1 MTLINLLMK
10 MDTDGKTSHGDLVT
24 KVARLAHCL
33 LRAAPAQDGLCADV
47 AGLTEDALAAALE
60 AEHAVVCHLERIAF
74 LEQLCGTDA
83 LTGIPNRRGFEAE
96 MDRALTAARRYG
108 EGGVLV
114 YVDLDGFKPIND
126 RHGHAAGDAVLTHV
140 AGLLRDHVRGSD
152 VIGRLGGDEF
162 AVLLTRTS
170 WDDGIARAMSL
181 EDIVNRAVV
190 TWQGDAIPVRAS
202 FGYKAYGANDRAGRL
217 LAAADAAMY
226 VAKKGQSV
234 HRTPHIVAA
243 E

>member
-24 KVARLAHCL
+24 KVARLAQCL
-33 LRAAPAQDGLCADV
+33 LNAAPGENGPCGDV
-47 AGLTEDALAAALE
+47 IAITESALAAALE
-60 AEHAVVCHLERIAF
+60 ADHAVVCHLERIAF

-83 LTGIPNRRGFEAE
+83 LTGVLNRRGFEAE
-96 MDRALTAARRYG
+96 MERALAAAKRYG
-108 EGGVLV
+108 EGGVLL

-126 RHGHAAGDAVLTHV
+126 HHGHAAGDAVLVHV
-140 AGLLRDHVRGSD
+140 SGLLRDHVRGSD
-152 VIGRLGGDEF
+152 IVGRLGGDEF

-181 EDIVNRAVV
+181 EDVVNRSSVI
-190 TWQGDAIPVRAS
+190 WQGAAIPVRAS
-202 FGYKAYGANDRAGRL
+202 FGYKAYGANDRVARL

-226 VAKKGQSV
+226 VSKKGQSIQ
-234 HRTPHIVAA
+234 RTPRIVAA